1 MGKEGVMMTNLRK
14 KALWM
19 SLLGFVLGIVVGLCF
34 LLIPEPESLSFT
46 NQILTMV
53 LYYVFCGLLGAI
65 SMGTSVIY
73 DIESWSILRCTVTH
87 FLITIVGFI
96 IFYAGLIVIGISSLP
111 PPGICFFF
119 IVIFVVIYF
128 CIWLIQ
134 YLVFRHKV
142 KKMNAKLQTWKAH
155 KKQPNT
161 TK

>member
-1 MGKEGVMMTNLRK
+1 MMTNLRK

-19 SLLGFVLGIVVGLCF
+19 SLLGFVLGIVVGICF
-34 LLIPEPESLSFT
+34 LLISEPESMSFKDP
-46 NQILTMV
+46 ILTMV
-53 LYYVFCGLLGAI
+53 LYYVFCGLLGAL

-96 IFYAGLIVIGISSLP
+96 TFYAGLIAIGISSLP
-111 PPGICFFF
+111 PLGICIF
-119 IVIFVVIYF
+119 IIAIFVVIYF

-134 YLVFRHKV
+134 FLIFRHKV
-142 KKMNAKLQTWKAH
+142 KKMNERLQTWKAH